1 MRRSSG
7 INVSSSAVRNDGR
20 SHSPGRAADSKTP
33 VRGMSQRERFLSP
46 GGTRDGAQDAAILQS
61 AFSDDV
67 KIRQGKA
74 LLKPS
79 EIRNRTPGKKRLKDW
94 GECPLTF
101 DSIKEPVRA
110 GDGNVY
116 ERWAI
121 KKWLEENGNRS
132 PLTNVVITPELTPLL
147 DTEEGSVKGSRYI
160 SPDKS
165 KESIKTE
172 INTVLNTVRDAA
184 GVEID
189 ETKYVM
195 DIPSGSQAAANSQ
208 PAAPDGGGSGGR
220 GGAEIDPADRNKM
233 IVALMRDQSLTPA
246 ERNAKI
252 QAIRTGNN
260 FAPEPEKPKPPL
272 PPQPKPAMP
281 VANAERE
288 GGRQR
293 ETERDRERP
302 TPPEA
307 NFVSSL
313 AMHDTSRAAGT
324 AAVPASPP
332 SDARG
337 AAAGAVKRAQALMAS
352 GSVSEISDVQREK
365 QREESLARE
374 EEDKRLGKLKSRG
387 FSGFDP
393 SQLGADHDQ
402 LLDLQVK
409 TRASPRVNIDWGT
422 VSSPEKARRPV
433 PEEEASWERDRVRE
447 SEKDYSHPAPA
458 PPPTAASSM
467 PSNYS
472 SSAANVAQPGG
483 SMYSSAASLPGAPTP
498 SPAQSIT
505 KPDRG
510 GGGGGLL
517 GWMSSSNKQTAS
529 AKQLVWLCM
538 CLSVSVCTPTSS
550 A

>member
-1 MRRSSG
+1 
-7 INVSSSAVRNDGR
+7 
-20 SHSPGRAADSKTP
+20 
-33 VRGMSQRERFLSP
+33 MSQRDRFLSP
-46 GGTRDGAQDAAILQS
+46 GGTCDGAQDAAILQS

-160 SPDKS
+160 SPDKT

-184 GVEID
+184 GIEID
-189 ETKYVM
+189 EAKYVM
-195 DIPSGSQAAANSQ
+195 DIPSGSQAAATSQ
-208 PAAPDGGGSGGR
+208 PAASDSGGGGEGGGS
-220 GGAEIDPADRNKM
+220 EIDPADRNKM
-233 IVALMRDQSLTPA
+233 IAALMRDTSLTPS

-260 FAPEPEKPKPPL
+260 FAPEPEKPNPTL
-272 PPQPKPAMP
+272 PPQPHPTMPA
-281 VANAERE
+281 ASAERE
-288 GGRQR
+288 
-293 ETERDRERP
+293 RERAGP
-302 TPPEA
+302 APQEA
-307 NFVSSL
+307 DSVSSL
-313 AMHDTSRAAGT
+313 AMRDTSRAVGT
-324 AAVPASPP
+324 ATMLASPP

-337 AAAGAVKRAQALMAS
+337 AAAGVVKRAQALMAS
-352 GSVSEISDVQREK
+352 GSVSEINDVQREK
-365 QREESLARE
+365 QREESRARE

-393 SQLGADHDQ
+393 TQLAADHDQ

-409 TRASPRVNIDWGT
+409 TSAAPRVNIDWGT
-422 VSSPEKARRPV
+422 VSSPEKARRPM
-433 PEEEASWERDRVRE
+433 PDEETSRERERE
-447 SEKDYSHPAPA
+447 REREMEIAPA
-458 PPPTAASSM
+458 PPPTAATSM
-467 PSNYS
+467 PS
-472 SSAANVAQPGG
+472 Q
-483 SMYSSAASLPGAPTP
+483 
-498 SPAQSIT
+498 
-505 KPDRG
+505 
-510 GGGGGLL
+510 
-517 GWMSSSNKQTAS
+517 
-529 AKQLVWLCM
+529 
-538 CLSVSVCTPTSS
+538 
-550 A
+550 